1 MNKRFCLVTL
11 AAIFL
16 LGSSADLSAAEK
28 NRSISLETPPQA
40 QVLQITSYLKF
51 LKEFGEGKPAMH
63 VEVKIKNLSDKAE
76 RFSVMVSTPDGD
88 SAAAFIP
95 EKAKKERALPVLE
108 PREEGKITLPMLV
121 EKLADRFT
129 VTVELVQAE

>member
-1 MNKRFCLVTL
+1 MKKTFFLGAL

-16 LGSSADLSAAEK
+16 LWSSAGLLAGGK
-28 NRSISLETPPQA
+28 KHSISLETPPQA

-51 LKEFGEGKPAMH
+51 LREFGEGKPAMH

-88 SAAAFIP
+88 SAAAFLP
-95 EKAKKERALPVLE
+95 EKAKKEGALPVLE
-108 PREEGKITLPMLV
+108 PREEGKITLPLLV

-129 VTVELVQAE
+129 VTVELVPAE

>member
-1 MNKRFCLVTL
+1 MKKTFFLGAL

-16 LGSSADLSAAEK
+16 LWSSAGLLAAEK
-28 NRSISLETPPQA
+28 KHSISLETPPQA

-51 LKEFGEGKPAMH
+51 LREFGEGKPAMH

-88 SAAAFIP
+88 SAAAFLP
-95 EKAKKERALPVLE
+95 EKAKKEGALPVLE
-108 PREEGKITLPMLV
+108 PREEGKITLPLLV
-121 EKLADRFT
+121 EKLADSFT
-129 VTVELVQAE
+129 VTVELVPAE

>member
-1 MNKRFCLVTL
+1 MKKVFCLATL

-16 LGSSADLSAAEK
+16 LGSSAGLLAAEK
-28 NRSISLETPPQA
+28 KHSISLETPPQA

-63 VEVKIKNLSDKAE
+63 VEVKIKNLADKPE
-76 RFSVMVSTPDGD
+76 RFSIMVSTPDGD

-95 EKAKKERALPVLE
+95 EKAKKEGALPVLE
-108 PREEGKITLPMLV
+108 PREEGKITLPLLV
-121 EKLADRFT
+121 EKLVDSFT
-129 VTVELVQAE
+129 VTVELVPAE

>member
-1 MNKRFCLVTL
+1 VTL

-16 LGSSADLSAAEK
+16 LWSSAGLSAAEK

-95 EKAKKERALPVLE
+95 EKPKKEGSLPVLE
-108 PREEGKITLPMLV
+108 PREEGKITLPLLV
-121 EKLADRFT
+121 EKLADSFT
-129 VTVELVQAE
+129 VTVELVPAE